1 MDEYDRLKGTLEQMA
16 TQVNA
21 MQSDMNRQG
30 KESTSQQRQLE
41 EIRKERQELFEKCLA
56 SEQALSDS

>member
-21 MQSDMNRQG
+21 LQNDMTRKG
-30 KESTSQQRQLE
+30 KESTSQSHQLE
-41 EIRKERQELFEKCLA
+41 EIRKER
-56 SEQALSDS
+56 